1 MSMNQTVELFS
12 GPENPFSS
20 VAAALGY
27 GTFTFD
33 PDPQSGAQLA
43 GDARMVSADLLP
55 QEPLIVWTAPPC
67 EAFTN
72 AQDWTH
78 GMAQT
83 DAARQAEEIL
93 GAAITLMSR
102 LRPKW
107 WFVETPKLEVIRK
120 LPLMAGFNRGYPSR
134 IRKTVIHAD
143 YGSETTGQTDI
154 WTNAFWW
161 QPEPLPESGGPQIA
175 KGEVPIRRVP
185 PPVYS
190 EILSQ
195 LDSYQNRTADR

>member
-1 MSMNQTVELFS
+1 MDQTVELFS
-12 GPENPFSS
+12 GPERPFSR

-27 GTFTFD
+27 QTFTFD
-33 PDPQSGAQLA
+33 PDPRSGAKLV
-43 GDARMVSADLLP
+43 GDARTVSADLLP

-67 EAFTN
+67 EAFAN
-72 AQDWTH
+72 AQDWAQ

-83 DAARQAEEIL
+83 VSARQAEEVL

-107 WFVETPKLEVIRK
+107 WFVETPKLDVIRK
-120 LPLMAGFNRGYPSR
+120 LPLMTGFNRGYPSR
-134 IRKTVIHAD
+134 IRKTVTHGD
-143 YGSETTGQTDI
+143 YGSETPGQTDI

-161 QPEPLPESGGPQIA
+161 RPEPLPASGSPKTA
-175 KGEVPIRRVP
+175 KGAMPILRAP

-190 EILSQ
+190 EILTQ
-195 LDSYQNRTADR
+195 LDSYRNRSVDR